1 MVWLTAEVV
10 GILMRWAHIA
20 SSAVL
25 IGGLIYARLV
35 VAPVLA
41 ESSPE
46 ERAEAL
52 DGLGKRFR
60 PLVYAAIAGLV
71 VSGFYNFLMHRG
83 HTPYYHAWFGVKVL
97 LALHVFAAS
106 VLAVRSARAP
116 GEEEARRLR
125 RMTGAILSGMLVILI
140 AAYLRLI
147 Y

>member
-1 MVWLTAEVV
+1 
-10 GILMRWAHIA
+10 MRWAQSA
-20 SSAVL
+20 SAAVL
-25 IGGLIYARLV
+25 IGGLVYARFV

-60 PLVYAAIAGLV
+60 PLVYAAIAGLL
-71 VSGFYNFLMHRG
+71 VSGLYNLLTHPG

-106 VLAVRSARAP
+106 ALAVRASRAP
-116 GEEEARRLR
+116 SEQEARRLR
-125 RMTGAILSGMLVILI
+125 RMSGAILTGMLVILI
-140 AAYLRLI
+140 GAYLRLI

>member
-1 MVWLTAEVV
+1 MVWVMTELLIV
-10 GILMRWAHIA
+10 LMRWAHIA
-20 SSAVL
+20 SAAVL
-25 IGGLIYARLV
+25 LGGLIYARM
-35 VAPVLA
+35 VAAPALA

-52 DGLGKRFR
+52 GRLGGRFR

-71 VSGFYNFLMHRG
+71 VSGLYTLLLHRG
-83 HTPYYHAWFGVKVL
+83 HTPYYHAWFGMKVL
-97 LALHVFAAS
+97 LALHVFAAA

-116 GEEEARRLR
+116 GEDEARKLR
-125 RMTGAILSGMLVILI
+125 RMSGAILSGMVVILI

>member
-1 MVWLTAEVV
+1 MVWMTEVV

-20 SSAVL
+20 SAAVL
-25 IGGLIYARLV
+25 IGGLVYARLV
-35 VAPVLA
+35 VAPVLP

-60 PLVYAAIAGLV
+60 PLVYAAIGGLI
-71 VSGFYNFLMHRG
+71 VSGLYNFLTHPG

-97 LALHVFAAS
+97 LALHVFAAAT
-106 VLAVRSARAP
+106 LAVRSSRAP
-116 GEEEARRLR
+116 NEEEARRLR
-125 RMTGAILSGMLVILI
+125 RMTGAIISGMLVILI
-140 AAYLRLI
+140 GAYLRLI